1 MILTHS
7 GMSVV
12 AALGLFAADALADV
26 ALLGMTWNTEHL
38 YTVSGMDG
46 SSELF
51 GDFRPYLDNYMI
63 GIDFGP
69 DGLLYGIGVDSYDAG
84 PSLFRFDLTART
96 AEEIYIENPGPIGE
110 GDIAFDPDSGL
121 LYMIGVTQSVSTLV
135 TVDIASGHVEPI
147 GEISTVDEDYSAMA
161 FDGQGRLW
169 AVDTY
174 NGGLVEFDKHTGD
187 ILGEYA
193 FGAGGG
199 VAGMDWDDAT
209 QRLYLVRGTG
219 SAPLETYD
227 PETGRWEYIGNVRPG
242 NLAGLAVVPVP
253 SPSAWSV
260 MGLSMLLASRRYRV
274 CRID

>member
-1 MILTHS
+1 MVSRDTLLIA
-7 GMSVV
+7 
-12 AALGLFAADALADV
+12 AALGSVASDALADV
-26 ALLGMTWNTEHL
+26 TLLGMTWNTEHL
-38 YTVSGMDG
+38 YTVNGTDG

-51 GDFRPYLDNYMI
+51 GDFRPYLDHYMI

-69 DGLLYGIGVDSYDAG
+69 DGLLYGVGIDQTTWG
-84 PSLFRFDLTART
+84 PSLFRFDLAART
-96 AEEIYIENPGPIGE
+96 AEEIYVDNPGGTGE

-121 LYMIGVTQSVSTLV
+121 LYMIGVTQSVSNLV
-135 TVDIASGHVEPI
+135 TIDIASGHVEPI
-147 GEISTVDEDYSAMA
+147 GEVAVEDYSAMA

-193 FGAGGG
+193 FRAGGG

-227 PETGRWEYIGNVRPG
+227 PETGLWEYIGNVRPG

-253 SPSAWSV
+253 SPSAWSA
-260 MGLSMLLASRRYRV
+260 MCLSMLLASRRYRAR
-274 CRID
+274 RID

>member
-1 MILTHS
+1 
-7 GMSVV
+7 
-12 AALGLFAADALADV
+12 
-26 ALLGMTWNTEHL
+26 
-38 YTVSGMDG
+38 
-46 SSELF
+46 
-51 GDFRPYLDNYMI
+51 MI

-69 DGLLYGIGVDSYDAG
+69 DGLLYGVGIDQADRG
-84 PSLFRFDLTART
+84 PSLFRFDLAART
-96 AEEIYIENPGPIGE
+96 AEEIHIDNPGGIGE

-121 LYMIGVTQSVSTLV
+121 LYMLGVTQSVSNLV
-135 TVDIASGHVEPI
+135 TIDIASGHVEPI
-147 GEISTVDEDYSAMA
+147 GEVAVEDYSAMA

-187 ILGEYA
+187 ILGAYA

-209 QRLYLVRGTG
+209 RRLYLVRGTG

-227 PETGRWEYIGNVRPG
+227 PETGLWEYIANVRPG

-260 MGLSMLLASRRYRV
+260 LCLSMLLASRRRRASLV
-274 CRID
+274 E